1 MRNFTNVSL
10 PLLVAS
16 LTLGACSSNNNS
28 SSSTALTTD
37 AISFIDVE
45 ETFTLPIG
53 SVIDGAQMATGIG
66 TDAELVYVLY
76 NNNQVVVFTEQADF
90 VQNIDISMLASVSP
104 QALSVEEQVLGILDS
119 QGQLYINNLE
129 DGGENVISYNYPETP
144 DFAALT
150 YGENGQWITVNRR
163 NAKTQYTLNTNGSFQ
178 SMTLDNRLSDYEIVG
193 ADIHEGQVFVLSNRY
208 QQARTSSIFQLD
220 AQGLVETAWSFE
232 IDPALEPSGLNVAD
246 PESGEFVI
254 VFADS
259 QATIKIFESPDAD
272 DEEDPDDDEAGNS

>member
-1 MRNFTNVSL
+1 MRKFRIRSL

-28 SSSTALTTD
+28 SSNTPLTSD
-37 AISFIDVE
+37 NLSFVEVE
-45 ETFTLPIG
+45 ETFSLPIG

-76 NNNQVVVFTEQADF
+76 NNNQVAVFAEQAELVDNF
-90 VQNIDISMLASVSP
+90 DIAMLASVSP

-119 QGQLYINNLE
+119 QGQLYVNNLE
-129 DGGENVISYNYPETP
+129 EGSENLISYNYPETP

-150 YGENGQWITVNRR
+150 YGDNGQWITVNRR
-163 NAKTQYTLNTNGSFQ
+163 NAKTQYTLSIDGSSQ
-178 SMTLDNRLSDYEIVG
+178 SLPLDSRLSGYEIVG
-193 ADIHEGQVFVLSNRY
+193 ADTHEGQVFVLSNRF
-208 QQARTSSIFQLD
+208 QQERTSSIFQLS
-220 AQGLVETAWSFE
+220 AGGLIEAAWSFG

-254 VFADS
+254 VFADP
-259 QATIKIFESPDAD
+259 QATIKIFASPDAD
-272 DEEDPDDDEAGNS
+272 DDEDDDDDDE